1 MEAAGKPEVECEI
14 HDTQGL
20 REGVQPHHIF
30 IHQYFITRGSALGG
44 GGQLDLFTLQP
55 TNQNPRFPT

>member
-14 HDTQGL
+14 HNTQGL

-30 IHQYFITRGSALGG
+30 IHQLHDQYFITKRLRWVVAVS
-44 GGQLDLFTLQP
+44 
-55 TNQNPRFPT
+55 